1 MDTKRSSVLWI
12 VAVAVLLLAVGGGVY
27 LTRRQGTKPAPAPQP
42 EAKQEPF
49 FPDRP
54 GVQFAS
60 YPDDFP
66 RDLAVFPAFFEQSLR
81 TTGTDGREL
90 ISVVFNVGTDPDSVR
105 NAFQTM
111 LKFNGWTLSD
121 TKTKDGRTILHASKD
136 ADEADIGLQ
145 KASATSTKVSLVYY
159 KPKQ

>member
-1 MDTKRSSVLWI
+1 MDTKRSPVLWI
-12 VAVAVLLLAVGGGVY
+12 LAVAVLLLVAAGGVY
-27 LTRRQGTKPAPAPQP
+27 LTRRQASKPEPQPQP
-42 EAKQEPF
+42 EARQEPV

-54 GVQFAS
+54 GVDFTT

-81 TTGTDGREL
+81 TTGADGREL
-90 ISVVFNVGTDPDSVR
+90 VSVVFSVGTDPDSVR
-105 NAFQTM
+105 NAFQSM
-111 LKFNGWTLSD
+111 LKFNGWTVSSV
-121 TKTKDGRTILHASKD
+121 KTKDSKTILHASKN